1 MGLKWRLN
9 MRNDYKIKKVL
20 KEINT
25 KIEEIIK
32 QPNMDAYTDRL
43 IESIIEKE
51 KEIEKLHY
59 DNFHYFIRME
69 DVTYGKKRK

>member
-1 MGLKWRLN
+1 

-43 IESIIEKE
+43 IESIIKKA

-59 DNFHYFIRME
+59 DNFH
-69 DVTYGKKRK
+69 